1 MSTTPEAGGTAPP
14 ARPRGFALG
23 NATRVF
29 RHRNFRLWFVGQT
42 ISLAGTW
49 MQQVAQGWLVLIL
62 TDDPFLLGITVA
74 AQFTPVLVLGLFGG
88 IVADALPKRPTMI
101 ATQAAQMV
109 LAFVLFGLVATD
121 AVALWHVLILA
132 VLLGVVNAVD
142 MPVRQVFTIE
152 MVGREDVSSAIGIN
166 SATFNGARIV
176 GPAVAGLVIGAFDI
190 GVAFLAN
197 GLSFLAVLLAL
208 FAMREAEMLRSPR
221 VAAPR
226 TVAEVRT
233 SLAQGLRYVRRA
245 EVVLVA
251 TFVVGFVSMFGMN
264 FAVLVPA
271 YARDVLGV
279 DAAGFGF
286 LMAAS
291 GVGSLV
297 AALAIAFSGRSR
309 TVMIGIGAVVLG
321 IAEIVVGIVHL
332 YPLAL
337 VAMVVVGYG
346 AISMGATGN
355 AAIQLHVPDALRGR
369 VMSVYTTVF
378 VGATPVGSLLIGALA
393 SQFGA
398 DVAFLVGGA
407 VSVVVGTVAWLR
419 LRAPRPAAAPAPA

>member
-1 MSTTPEAGGTAPP
+1 M
-14 ARPRGFALG
+14 
-23 NATRVF
+23 
-29 RHRNFRLWFVGQT
+29 
-42 ISLAGTW
+42 
-49 MQQVAQGWLVLIL
+49 
-62 TDDPFLLGITVA
+62 
-74 AQFTPVLVLGLFGG
+74 
-88 IVADALPKRPTMI
+88 
-101 ATQAAQMV
+101 
-109 LAFVLFGLVATD
+109 
-121 AVALWHVLILA
+121 
-132 VLLGVVNAVD
+132 
-142 MPVRQVFTIE
+142 
-152 MVGREDVSSAIGIN
+152 
-166 SATFNGARIV
+166 
-176 GPAVAGLVIGAFDI
+176 
-190 GVAFLAN
+190 
-197 GLSFLAVLLAL
+197 
-208 FAMREAEMLRSPR
+208 
-221 VAAPR
+221 
-226 TVAEVRT
+226 
-233 SLAQGLRYVRRA
+233 
-245 EVVLVA
+245 LVA